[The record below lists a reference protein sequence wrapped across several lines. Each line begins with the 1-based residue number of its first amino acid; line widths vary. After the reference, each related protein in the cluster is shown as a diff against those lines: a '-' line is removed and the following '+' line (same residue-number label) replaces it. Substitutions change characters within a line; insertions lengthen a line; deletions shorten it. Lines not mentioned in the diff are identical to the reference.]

1 MLQIRKAAANHPP
14 TDDAHIMNIES
25 EDPIEEKD
33 QMEEN
38 YTVGSAVDHLVDED
52 GGETD
57 LCVAKSDIQEFRYYY
72 DEL

>member
-1 MLQIRKAAANHPP
+1 
-14 TDDAHIMNIES
+14 
-25 EDPIEEKD
+25 
-33 QMEEN
+33 MEEN